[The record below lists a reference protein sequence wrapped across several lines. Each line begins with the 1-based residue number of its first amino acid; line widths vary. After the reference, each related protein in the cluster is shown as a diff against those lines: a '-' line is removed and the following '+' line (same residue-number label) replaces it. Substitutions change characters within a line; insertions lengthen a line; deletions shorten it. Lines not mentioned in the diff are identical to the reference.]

1 MNTRKTKNMGIKN
14 NELCVAEQSRK
25 NLSFRLCMS
34 LVLCIALILTGCTD
48 SRSTDGAYRSYM
60 EELNHYL
67 VNAPRAEDVAAEA
80 FAGAKVNQ
88 TVVMKAGAEI
98 TEELTI
104 TGYFEE
110 RADGPRYS
118 NTIVVAK
125 QFVEENP
132 QVKIIFDRY
141 EGDNAYTEAFPV
153 MLMTENYGDIVLMP
167 YYMKQA
173 YLQDSKFID
182 LMPYIQDPTK
192 FDQDAYYMNVINA
205 ERRLDG
211 ALLALPTRFHALTEF
226 VFLRPLSKEFADRFE
241 HDPDFTFRD
250 LIEFY
255 VEKKMEMGPDWSM
268 HLYDRFQPIELIT
281 LNFDSLVDF
290 HNKKANFTD
299 PEFMELMEQVK
310 RHALIDQY
318 YYTEDGLQNKV
329 FIDGLSLQLN
339 AVSDENANEMLRIV
353 HQSYNYLLP
362 TTTRVLTKPRVVPTL
377 AGNYPF
383 SAHGRFAISHKSKNP
398 DLAWKFLEFLVREKE
413 IPPYDEPSLE
423 YASERIKIYMSMLS
437 YSYPIN
443 KANLRKYYEIFLD
456 FEDFKTRRAYESQLT
471 CSWQQYRDMVMD
483 FYSSA
488 CEKLNYS
495 TIWSEEFFE
504 PYAKGII
511 WDEMYRYLSDMQSVE
526 QTMHNIE
533 NKIQLK
539 LNE

>member
-1 MNTRKTKNMGIKN
+1 MKRGRRISLTRRTDVKGIRVI
-14 NELCVAEQSRK
+14 L
-25 NLSFRLCMS
+25 L
-34 LVLCIALILTGCTD
+34 LVLSILVFITGCTE
-48 SRSTDGAYRSYM
+48 SRNTDGAYRSYM
-60 EELNHYL
+60 EQLEHYL

-80 FAGAKVNQ
+80 FSGAKVNQ

-104 TGYFEE
+104 TGYFAE
-110 RADGPRYS
+110 RTDGPRYS
-118 NTIVVAK
+118 NTIVAAK

-132 QVKIIFDRY
+132 HVKIIFDQY

-182 LMPYIQDPTK
+182 LMPYIEDESK
-192 FDQDAYYMNVINA
+192 FDSDAYFMNVIHA
-205 ERRLDG
+205 ERNLDG
-211 ALLALPTRFHALTEF
+211 TLLALPTRFHALTEF
-226 VFLRPLSKEFADRFE
+226 VFLRPLSEEFADRFE
-241 HDPDFTFRD
+241 HDPSFTYQD

-255 VEKKMEMGPDWSM
+255 VQKKMEMGPEWEM
-268 HLYDRFQPIELIT
+268 YLYQRFQPVEFIT

-290 HNKKANFTD
+290 RNKKVNFTD
-299 PEFMELMEQVK
+299 RDFMELMEKVK
-310 RHALIDQY
+310 RHARIDQY

-329 FIDGLSLQLN
+329 FIGGLMLQIK
-339 AVSDENANEMLRIV
+339 AVSDANANEMLRNV

-362 TTTRVLTKPRVVPTL
+362 TATRVLTNPRVVPTM

-383 SAHGRFAISHKSKNP
+383 SAHGRFAISRKSKNP
-398 DLAWKFLEFLVREKE
+398 DLAWKFLEYLVREKE
-413 IPPYDEPSLE
+413 IPPYDDPSFEL
-423 YASERIKIYMSMLS
+423 ATERINIYMSMLS

-443 KANLRKYYEIFLD
+443 KANLRKYYEVFLD
-456 FEDFKTRRAYESQLT
+456 FEDFKSRRDYESQLT
-471 CSWQQYRDMVMD
+471 CSWQEYRDRVMD
-483 FYSSA
+483 FYTSA

-511 WDEMYRYLSDMQSVE
+511 WDEMYRYLSDLQSVE
-526 QTMHNIE
+526 QTMQNIE
-533 NKIQLK
+533 NKIRLK